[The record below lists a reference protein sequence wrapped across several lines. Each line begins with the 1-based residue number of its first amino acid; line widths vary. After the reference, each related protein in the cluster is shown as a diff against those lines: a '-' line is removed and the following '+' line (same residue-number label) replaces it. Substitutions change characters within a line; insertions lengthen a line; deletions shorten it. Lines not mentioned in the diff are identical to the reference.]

1 MQIIIDIP
9 DRIYNTLKD
18 DKSFISNVDH
28 LAIVFKELV
37 KKSTLLPEGHGK
49 IIDLGNI
56 DKDRIEQDNPVMTIN
71 IYGTAIEAVPLD
83 YLYNL
88 PDLIKKEE

>member
-1 MQIIIDIP
+1 MKLIIDI
-9 DRIYNTLKD
+9 DDEVYNEIKNKGQGKWYCREMD
-18 DKSFISNVDH
+18 N
-28 LAIVFKELV
+28 AIRQG
-37 KKSTLLPEGHGK
+37 TPLPEGHGK
-49 IIDLGNI
+49 IVDLGNI

-88 PDLIKKEE
+88 PDLLKKEGE